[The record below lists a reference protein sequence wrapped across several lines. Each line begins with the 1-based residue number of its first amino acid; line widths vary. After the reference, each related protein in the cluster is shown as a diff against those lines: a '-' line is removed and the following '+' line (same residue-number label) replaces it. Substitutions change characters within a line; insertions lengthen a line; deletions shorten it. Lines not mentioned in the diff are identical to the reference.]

1 MALCSLEIEDARARY
16 GVLKVRTRCG
26 PGRGR
31 RRVAR
36 SGRRPEGTLT
46 RHAATQRAAASD
58 GRLPLQNGTEG
69 TGPQGV
75 DTVGGNSNLRRPW
88 RPGVRVASGQL
99 GAPWRTPAP
108 KHRLQEKLLRKEVI
122 QPHLPV
128 RLPCYDFTP
137 IADPTFDGSL
147 LAVGPPASGVTN
159 FRGVTGGVY
168 KARERIHPGVADPGL
183 LATPTSWSRVA
194 DSNPN

>member
-36 SGRRPEGTLT
+36 SGRRPEGTPT
-46 RHAATQRAAASD
+46 RHAATQWAAACD

-69 TGPQGV
+69 SGPQGI
-75 DTVGGNSNLRRPW
+75 DTVGGGHLRRPC
-88 RPGVRVASGQL
+88 RPEVRLISGQL
-99 GAPWRTPAP
+99 GAPWKTPAP